1 MVNLD
6 RDGDV
11 WILRMHD
18 GENRFN
24 QPWLDAVNA
33 ALDEVEASE
42 GPRALVTTGE
52 GKYYSLGLDL
62 DWLASIGDQVS
73 AFLDGVH
80 RLFGRM
86 IGFPAPT
93 VAAANGHAFGDG
105 AILALAHDFAVMRE
119 DRGYWCLPEADLGLQ
134 LTREMFAV
142 IAAKLPA
149 RTAQQA
155 ILSGRRY
162 RGPDAAQAGIVHQVA
177 SEDEVVATAVR
188 IAADLAA
195 KDRAT
200 LVAHKRLLYAEAIAA
215 CGT

>member
-1 MVNLD
+1 VVDLD

-11 WILRMHD
+11 WILRMND

-24 QPWLDAVNA
+24 QPWLDAINA

-52 GKYYSLGLDL
+52 AKHYSLGLDL
-62 DWLASIGDQVS
+62 DWLGSIGDQVS
-73 AFLDGVH
+73 GFLAGVH

-93 VAAANGHAFGDG
+93 VAAVNGHAFGDG
-105 AILALAHDFAVMRE
+105 AILTLAHDFAVMRE
-119 DRGYWCLPEADLGLQ
+119 VRGYWCLPEADLGLQ
-134 LTREMFAV
+134 LTPEMFAV
-142 IAAKLPA
+142 IAAKLPS

-155 ILSGRRY
+155 ILSARRY
-162 RGPDAAQAGIVHQVA
+162 PGPGAAQAGIVNQVA
-177 SEDEVVATAVR
+177 AEDEVVTTAVR

-200 LVAHKRLLYAEAIAA
+200 LVAHKRLLFGEAIAA
-215 CGT
+215 CGS